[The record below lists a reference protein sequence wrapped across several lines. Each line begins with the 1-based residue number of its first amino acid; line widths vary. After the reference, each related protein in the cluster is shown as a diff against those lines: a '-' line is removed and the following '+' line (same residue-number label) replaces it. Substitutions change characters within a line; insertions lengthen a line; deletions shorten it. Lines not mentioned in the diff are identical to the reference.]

1 MAVPRAP
8 IATNNGGAMTEEAT
22 EKVDASPKANTTK
35 AGWRIK
41 TGFALFIASIVWP
54 VLLPILPLFGL
65 SSGFVAA
72 FSGVMLVAA
81 EVMMVVGA
89 AVAGKEGFAFIKQ
102 RIFGFIKSYGPP
114 QEVSAV
120 RYKTGLVI
128 FSLPLLYAFLS
139 PYIGKYLPGI
149 TDYRVVYGVVGDV
162 LLLVSLLLLGGDFWE
177 KLRAL
182 YIHKAAAVIPE
193 KTELKIED

>member
-65 SSGFVAA
+65 SPGSIAT
-72 FSGVMLVAA
+72 FSGIMLATADVIMMAA
-81 EVMMVVGA
+81 A
-89 AVAGKEGFAFIKQ
+89 AVAGKEGFTFIKQ
-102 RIFGFIKSYGPP
+102 RVFGFIKSYGPP
-114 QEVSAV
+114 QAVSAT

-128 FSLPLLYAFLS
+128 LMLPVLYAFLS
-139 PYIGKYLPGI
+139 PYIGQYIPGL
-149 TDYRVVYGVVGDV
+149 DEHRKVYAIAGD
-162 LLLVSLLLLGGDFWE
+162 LLLLFGLFLLGGDFWD

-182 YIHKAAAVIPE
+182 FIHKAVAVVPD
-193 KTELKIED
+193 KAVPA